1 MSLVDNR
8 CQILLGQGVNI
19 AKLKPLIILLNNFLI
34 GPMNLL
40 QRGYFNIT
48 LKYTFKLMSFLTLH
62 CIKIVKNLSNMSF
75 RNSVLC
81 FFVAFC

>member
-1 MSLVDNR
+1 MS
-8 CQILLGQGVNI
+8 NI
-19 AKLKPLIILLNNFLI
+19 VRSRSKHCEIEAINHFIEQFFDWPHEFVK
-34 GPMNLL
+34 
-40 QRGYFNIT
+40 RGYFNIT